1 MSDLKR
7 FVVFGAGFWAK
18 YQLAAWVEQSGAV
31 CVGIVDPNVDRATTL
46 ISEYGKAF
54 LATDR
59 RHDAPPRTSGIG
71 MSASPDAAGA
81 LDSWHPDFVDIVTP
95 VETHIPL
102 ARLCLERGIPVIC
115 QKPLAPTLA
124 EAESLVQDFAD
135 ANIPLLVHENWR
147 WQTPI
152 RAASEVL
159 KSGKIGTPH
168 RARVSFVCSF
178 PVFDNQPFLA
188 TLPRFIITDIGSHVL
203 DVARFLFGEAK
214 SVYALTKRVNPKIA
228 GEDVAT
234 VIMPMSD
241 AQTTVTV
248 EMSYASRTEQE
259 RFPQTY
265 LFVEGDWG
273 SLEIGPDYLL
283 RVTDETGTHISRHAP
298 PRYAWADPQYDLVQA
313 SMIPCIADLF
323 GHLNGTSVA
332 ETTGADNSETVRL
345 VFAAYD
351 SAESGRVVT
360 LT

>member
-1 MSDLKR
+1 MVCGGKFPVSGAKR
-7 FVVFGAGFWAK
+7 FVLFGAGFWAR
-18 YQLAAWVEQSGAV
+18 YQLAAWGEHGGAE
-31 CVGIVDPNVDRATTL
+31 CVAVVDPDADRARLLAVGSRT
-46 ISEYGKAF
+46 AF
-54 LATDR
+54 T
-59 RHDAPPRTSGIG
+59 
-71 MSASPDAAGA
+71 DAATA
-81 LDSWHPDFVDIVTP
+81 LNAIQPDFADIVTP
-95 VETHIPL
+95 VETHVPL

-124 EAESLVQDFAD
+124 EAESLVRDFTA

-152 RAASEVL
+152 RAASAIL
-159 KSGKIGTPH
+159 KSGQIGTPH

-203 DVARFLFGEAK
+203 DVARFLFGEAQ

-234 VIMPMSD
+234 IVMPMGD
-241 AQTTVTV
+241 VRTTVSV

-265 LFVEGDWG
+265 LFVEGDRG

-283 RVTDETGTHISRHAP
+283 RVTDETGTHLSRHAP
-298 PRYAWADPQYDLVQA
+298 PRYPWADPQYDLVQS
-313 SMIPCIADLF
+313 SMVPCIADLF
-323 GHLNGTSVA
+323 GHLSGNSVA

-345 VFAAYD
+345 VFAAYE
-351 SAESGRVVT
+351 SAESGRVVA
-360 LT
+360 LP